1 MISLPDLNKCKVAII
16 GLGYVGL
23 PLAVEI
29 AKKNN
34 SFLNNKKI
42 NRTIIG
48 FDLNIERINQLKDGF
63 DKTNEIKENS
73 VKFLNFIKYTNDI
86 KDLYETDVFIV
97 TVPTPID
104 SFNNPNLF
112 FLKEACK
119 TIGQVLKASNR
130 DGIIPIIIFESTVY
144 PGATE
149 EICMPIIK
157 S

>member
-42 NRTIIG
+42 KRTIIG

-86 KDLYETDVFIV
+86 KDLYEIDVFIV

-112 FLKEACK
+112 FFK
-119 TIGQVLKASNR
+119 G
-130 DGIIPIIIFESTVY
+130 G
-144 PGATE
+144 
-149 EICMPIIK
+149 M
-157 S
+157 